1 MAFSFHKRGHLPLAG
16 LCFGLKIRVLLLASV
31 FFIPS
36 CKQSPASTSAQTL
49 SAKTFLSPQN
59 IHLLQERRGQILAW
73 SLRCDSSVA
82 KENCDVGDAAL
93 FNGLLC
99 LSGDGVSCEAV
110 RRSQGTDGRMWR
122 ASTRV
127 EADSIN
133 SFSRDMAVGVL
144 AYLVATRDVEL
155 AQRWM
160 NWIEKNDFRLCA
172 QSTDNRCDFTPGFW
186 MLFRD
191 VWEFLGLQTHEK
203 MNASVVEDSVMALL
217 QAQFAPPGF
226 EMHLAGVNAL
236 IRQSMGQKSQTLA
249 SLSQMLATRQPRNPF
264 FAYLSLRAMPE
275 VVAKTL
281 DWCPATQPLER
292 AEWSFERDESRE
304 AWNRSMG
311 WECVMLA
318 NFLVRDLAPR

>member
-1 MAFSFHKRGHLPLAG
+1 
-16 LCFGLKIRVLLLASV
+16 
-31 FFIPS
+31 
-36 CKQSPASTSAQTL
+36 
-49 SAKTFLSPQN
+49 
-59 IHLLQERRGQILAW
+59 
-73 SLRCDSSVA
+73 
-82 KENCDVGDAAL
+82 
-93 FNGLLC
+93 
-99 LSGDGVSCEAV
+99 
-110 RRSQGTDGRMWR
+110 MWR
-122 ASTRV
+122 APTRV

-191 VWEFLGLQTHEK
+191 VWEFLGLRTHEK
-203 MNASVVEDSVMALL
+203 MTASVVEDSVMALL

-249 SLSQMLATRQPRNPF
+249 SLSQMLATRQTRNPF
-264 FAYLSLRAMPE
+264 FSYLSLGANRE
-275 VVAKTL
+275 VVRKTI
-281 DWCPATQPLER
+281 DWCPVEQPSAR
-292 AEWSFERDESRE
+292 TEWSFERDEIQDSR
-304 AWNRSMG
+304 NRSMG

-318 NFLVRDLAPR
+318 NFLVRDLTPR

>member
-1 MAFSFHKRGHLPLAG
+1 MAFFLQKRSLLPESVP
-16 LCFGLKIRVLLLASV
+16 FGSLKIPVLLVTSV
-31 FFIPS
+31 LWQVS
-36 CKQSPASTSAQTL
+36 CKPSPANQSAMIL
-49 SAKTFLSPQN
+49 SAKSFSGPQN
-59 IHLLQERRGQILAW
+59 IELLRERRAQILTW
-73 SLRCDSSVA
+73 SLRCGYSVA
-82 KENCDVGDAAL
+82 KENCEVGDAAL
-93 FNGLLC
+93 FNGLMC
-99 LSGDGVSCEAV
+99 LSGDNQSCEAV
-110 RRSQGTDGRMWR
+110 RQSQGSDGRMWR
-122 ASTRV
+122 SSTRV

-191 VWEFLGLQTHEK
+191 VWEFLGLQTREK
-203 MNASVVEDSVMALL
+203 MNSSVVEDSVMALL

-236 IRQSMGQKSQTLA
+236 IRQFMGQKSQILA
-249 SLSQMLATRQPRNPF
+249 SLTQTLATRQPRNPF
-264 FAYLSLRAMPE
+264 FAYLSLGSKPE
-275 VVAKTL
+275 VVGLTL
-281 DWCPATQPLER
+281 DWCSSAQPSAR
-292 AEWSFERDESRE
+292 VEWSFERDESQGART
-304 AWNRSMG
+304 RSMG

-318 NFLVRDLAPR
+318 NFLIRDLAPR